1 MWSEAFLKMIDMSAE
16 SKPRSRS
23 GIGSTD
29 LPVSVS
35 TTRDALTTARNV
47 DGGQALLGGQRQK
60 IVAPALIAME
70 RLRTKCDGGT
80 RAATVPAPPRSL
92 RGRLPN
98 KDSSATAAMKS
109 MYDEIIGTSND
120 KGSAVGVYDEF
131 SDVIPSQGSGM
142 TMSDVQGLD
151 SERESSLEE
160 QNGEFTVALPQSRE
174 ERR

>member
-1 MWSEAFLKMIDMSAE
+1 
-16 SKPRSRS
+16 
-23 GIGSTD
+23 
-29 LPVSVS
+29 
-35 TTRDALTTARNV
+35 
-47 DGGQALLGGQRQK
+47 
-60 IVAPALIAME
+60 
-70 RLRTKCDGGT
+70 
-80 RAATVPAPPRSL
+80 
-92 RGRLPN
+92 
-98 KDSSATAAMKS
+98 MKS